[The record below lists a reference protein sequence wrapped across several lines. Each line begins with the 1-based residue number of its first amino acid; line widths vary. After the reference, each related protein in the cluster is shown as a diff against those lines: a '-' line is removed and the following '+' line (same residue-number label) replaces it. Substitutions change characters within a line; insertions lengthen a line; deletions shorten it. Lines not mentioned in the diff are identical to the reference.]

1 MPRLKSSHQ
10 NRSRLSIPGGWP
22 LAAALAAVFL
32 GAIDLTVIATVLP
45 QIVFDLHI
53 NTADVD
59 RYIWVVNAY
68 LLAYI
73 VTIPVMGRISDL
85 IGRTAAFQVALAIF
99 LAGSIW
105 SALASDLSGL
115 IAGRAIQG
123 AGGGALLPVTIALVG
138 DLLPP
143 GRRVTAIGLVGA
155 IDTLGWVL
163 GPIWGAAITRLA
175 PGAEPWRWVFW
186 INLPLGVAVAALI
199 QVRSRHARPTAPAV
213 AQQSPRGL
221 DLVGTLLLGGSLL
234 LINLGLASSGE
245 IGLSKGAAMRALGG
259 TRNPLAAYLVPLLIS
274 GAALLVL
281 FILWELRASS
291 PILPPRLFRQPAFAA
306 AIAANFLIGVALIVA
321 MVDVPVVVA
330 LLAEEDRISELSAAY
345 LAPFTLTMA
354 ILAFSGGALAARR
367 GESQTA
373 AIGIALVVVGYIA
386 LWLGLRQEREI
397 WMVPGLM
404 IAGSGFGLVLAPI
417 GATAIDA
424 APPPDRGVAAA
435 LTILFRLLGMTIG
448 ISALTAVGV
457 RRLQSL
463 SEGVEPVVRRAGETT
478 AEFFVR
484 QNQYI
489 EEVAIPLSLRVVR
502 ETFLI
507 AAIIAIIALA
517 PVRRMRDR
525 ANSEG

>member
-1 MPRLKSSHQ
+1 
-10 NRSRLSIPGGWP
+10 
-22 LAAALAAVFL
+22 
-32 GAIDLTVIATVLP
+32 
-45 QIVFDLHI
+45 
-53 NTADVD
+53 
-59 RYIWVVNAY
+59 
-68 LLAYI
+68 
-73 VTIPVMGRISDL
+73 
-85 IGRTAAFQVALAIF
+85 
-99 LAGSIW
+99 
-105 SALASDLSGL
+105 
-115 IAGRAIQG
+115 
-123 AGGGALLPVTIALVG
+123 
-138 DLLPP
+138 
-143 GRRVTAIGLVGA
+143 
-155 IDTLGWVL
+155 
-163 GPIWGAAITRLA
+163 
-175 PGAEPWRWVFW
+175 
-186 INLPLGVAVAALI
+186 
-199 QVRSRHARPTAPAV
+199 
-213 AQQSPRGL
+213 
-221 DLVGTLLLGGSLL
+221 
-234 LINLGLASSGE
+234 
-245 IGLSKGAAMRALGG
+245 
-259 TRNPLAAYLVPLLIS
+259 
-274 GAALLVL
+274 
-281 FILWELRASS
+281 
-291 PILPPRLFRQPAFAA
+291 
-306 AIAANFLIGVALIVA
+306 
-321 MVDVPVVVA
+321 
-330 LLAEEDRISELSAAY
+330 
-345 LAPFTLTMA
+345 
-354 ILAFSGGALAARR
+354 
-367 GESQTA
+367 
-373 AIGIALVVVGYIA
+373 